1 MFSPKGDKILFRR
14 SDQCAMQLYVEQSV
28 TRQKHGCLAST
39 QVIWL
44 YPHAYGD
51 GQNLRVFVVSCTH
64 NPFLRLKVIF
74 QLWRQRTL
82 LLLPFG
88 EPVSK
93 VTDKSFCQT
102 FRCWVVWC
110 GPLMFD
116 SHEGFKF
123 SGYKF
128 KFAILLQSA

>member
-1 MFSPKGDKILFRR
+1 MCHATLCRTKCIT
-14 SDQCAMQLYVEQSV
+14 AEAIV
-28 TRQKHGCLAST
+28 HGCLASAR
-39 QVIWL
+39 VIWL

-51 GQNLRVFVVSCTH
+51 GQNLRVFVVFCTH

-93 VTDKSFCQT
+93 VTQIVLPNLS
-102 FRCWVVWC
+102 RLGRMVWT
-110 GPLMFD
+110 
-116 SHEGFKF
+116 S
-123 SGYKF
+123 YV
-128 KFAILLQSA
+128 